1 MKITINNITKVVKTE
16 NILEATLLNNVNIAT
31 KCTAFNNINT
41 NKDID
46 FETFLNIRFVL
57 GIIFEKF
64 GCIKVTNEE
73 FNTITN
79 EILDEDF
86 SIDLTN
92 KVRTLVTLVFNEVT
106 RLEIDRLNI

>member
-1 MKITINNITKVVKTE
+1 MKITVNNITKVVKA
-16 NILEATLLNNVNIAT
+16 NHILEATLVNNVDIAT

-57 GIIFEKF
+57 GVIYETF
-64 GCIKVTNEE
+64 GPINVTNEE

-79 EILDEDF
+79 TILYEDF
-86 SIDLTN
+86 SINLTN
-92 KVRTLVTLVFNEVT
+92 KVRTLITSVFNEVT
-106 RLEIDRLNI
+106 RLEINKIS